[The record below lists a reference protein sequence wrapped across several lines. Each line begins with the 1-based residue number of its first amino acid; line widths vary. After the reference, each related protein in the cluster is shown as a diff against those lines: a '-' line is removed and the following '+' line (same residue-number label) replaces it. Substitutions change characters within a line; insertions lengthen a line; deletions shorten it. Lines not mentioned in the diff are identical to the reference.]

1 MSAAVADDRE
11 RLWTLYKKGKDLRAR
26 EELILNYA
34 SLVKYI
40 AGRLAMGMPPNVELD
55 DLISYGIFGLI
66 DAIEKFDPERG
77 VKFETYAIAR
87 IKGAILDGLRA
98 FDWAPHSLRQKAREL
113 ERAYGD
119 LEAKLGRS
127 VSDEEVAGHLG
138 ISLEQLQGRLAGV
151 SSLAL
156 LSLDDLWPNEG
167 FGDGLVR
174 PLDTI
179 IDDNSPDPVA
189 FVVFEEKKALLA
201 EAIDKLPEKERLVVA
216 LYYYEG
222 LTAKEIS
229 QVMNLSQSR
238 ISQLHSKAILRLR
251 GRLSRLKNRLVS

>member
-1 MSAAVADDRE
+1 MSAAVPDDRE
-11 RLWTLYKKGKDLRAR
+11 RLWSLYKRNRDPKAR
-26 EELILNYA
+26 EELILQYA

-66 DAIEKFDPERG
+66 DAIEKFDHERG

-98 FDWAPHSLRQKAREL
+98 FDWAPHSLRQKVRDL

-119 LEAKLGRS
+119 LEARLGRS
-127 VSDEEVAGHLG
+127 VSDEEVAEHLG
-138 ISLEQLQGRLAGV
+138 ISLGQLQDRLAEVAG
-151 SSLAL
+151 LAL
-156 LSLDDLWPNEG
+156 VSLDDLWPSEG
-167 FGDGLVR
+167 GGDGLVR

-179 IDDNSPDPVA
+179 IDENSPDPVA
-189 FVVFEEKKALLA
+189 YAIFEERKALLA

-229 QVMNLSQSR
+229 QVMGLSQSR

-251 GRLSRLKNRLVS
+251 GRLSRLKDRLVS